1 LANIVID
8 HLSPSSRRHRIII
21 KGNATAWIDPIA
33 MALPGHTTKSF
44 DSDLA
49 ELARAIAEMGGLA
62 ERQIAEAIGALTTRD
77 SGRAQRIIG
86 ADAAIDLMQ
95 RNIEERAIEII
106 ARRQP
111 VAGDLRQVVG
121 ILRIAN
127 EVERIGDLAKNI
139 GKRIIAIDGEDMPRT
154 SMSGVNH
161 MATLM
166 LAQLRDVLDSFARRD
181 VAKAVEVW
189 TRDQEIDQ
197 LCTSLSQELLAY
209 MMERPDG
216 ASLGAHL
223 MFCTKNL
230 ERMGDHATNIAEAVH
245 YMVKGETLSRDRPK
259 ADLTSMLSLDGGI
272 CELRAES
279 GQGH

>member
-1 LANIVID
+1 
-8 HLSPSSRRHRIII
+8 
-21 KGNATAWIDPIA
+21 
-33 MALPGHTTKSF
+33 MALPAHTTRSF

-77 SGRAQRIIG
+77 SDRAQRIIG
-86 ADAAIDLMQ
+86 ADAAIDRMQ

-111 VAGDLRQVVG
+111 VAGDLRQVIG

-139 GKRIIAIDGEDMPRT
+139 GKRIIAIDGEDTPRT

-209 MMERPDG
+209 MMESGG

-259 ADLTSMLSLDGGI
+259 ADLTSMLSSDGGF

-279 GQGH
+279 GQGR